1 MKQLWAMALAVWCV
15 SAVGAEAPWKTL
27 YSGDDATGDRVIAL
41 WQFQPGAEAADGSG
55 RGHTLTLRGAS
66 RFAPDGLFGAC
77 LESFNSDDKDTPC
90 GATAKNHPALTP
102 KGAFTVEMWIRP
114 KAELAEGTSFML
126 LDKQYFRR
134 DGNPRGNKDYQIAMR
149 PASGGRFMMDAYIGH
164 GDAASHYPSA
174 AVALPTGEWTHLAFA
189 YDGAG
194 LGRFF
199 VDGRPA
205 GQTRREGAGPAA
217 PGPHP
222 LVIGGRVG
230 STHSGF
236 PGFID
241 QVRLIEGAP
250 AWMPAVAA
258 AAPPAGAAV
267 PGAAEAAPAGA
278 SLAVAGGRTVFQR
291 LEADATVTLRVV
303 NNLGEPLQGLR
314 VSARLDG
321 SPMGGAP
328 RVPDVAS
335 GGRARIRIPV
345 DTALKPGAYALT
357 ARLEGQSGGTPVAL
371 EAAGRVTI
379 VARPLP
385 HVLPVVMW
393 GIPEMSYKVTD
404 FASLKAMGFTHT
416 MLRETDVAN
425 FPRIWEAGK
434 PVVPSLTPDSALAQM
449 DQMLAE
455 GLRYVISLSP
465 ARWVMQGGPDAAARQ
480 AHFQRVNRSG
490 EAYGR
495 SNPCGQFPE
504 IQRFCHDVGLSISQV
519 FGEHPALDGALI
531 HTEYRDGSGLCFHPH
546 DLEAYRA
553 YAGRDIPPEAVDR
566 GGVPARRRR
575 EFVPF
580 NGIVAEDHPI
590 PAFYRWFWSRGDGWN
605 ELHSQVHRGLKAGAH
620 EGFWT
625 FFDPATR
632 CPPVWGSGGE
642 VDVLSQWTYT
652 YPDPPRMGLATD
664 ELFAMAEGRPGQRV
678 MKMTQA
684 IWYRSQT
691 APNLPAQEADR
702 VAWEKAEPE
711 AKFITIAPDHLRE
724 AFWLKLS
731 RPVQGIM
738 VHGSQSLGMG
748 DPNHTHSYRYTNPD
762 TRKALA
768 EVIQAV
774 VVPLGPALLQ
784 IPDPKAEIAVL
795 QSFTSTVFGTPS
807 TWGWGN
813 GWMADV
819 YLALQWARLQPRV
832 IYEDAIQRD
841 GLDGIRVLVLPDCP
855 VLPAGVCDRILAFQ
869 RQGGVVVADARLAK
883 AITPDILM
891 SQPKA
896 EAAPDLR
903 KASLQALGEQ
913 LRQDLAP
920 VLTWQADSSD
930 PDMMVRRRQYNDTE
944 YLFAVNDK
952 RTYGDYVGQHR
963 LVMEKGLP
971 NQATLSIRRPGASV
985 YDLVDCRAVAARATA
1000 TGVAWEASLGPGEG
1014 RVYMVTTRPLAGL
1027 RVAVAQRPPAARTVA
1042 VHAGVVDPDGNL
1054 LAAVVPVR
1062 VDILD
1067 PAGAAAEFSGYYGA
1081 KDGVLDLSLDLAV
1094 NDLPGT
1100 WTVRVRELAS
1110 GRTAEGTFEY
1120 RP

>member
-1 MKQLWAMALAVWCV
+1 MKQIWTMALVLAVWCG
-15 SAVGAEAPWKTL
+15 SAAGAEAPWKTL
-27 YSGDDATGDRVIAL
+27 YSGAEATGAHVMAL
-41 WQFQPGAEAADGSG
+41 WQFQPGAEAADHSG

-77 LESFNSDDKDTPC
+77 LESFDSDDKDTPC

-114 KAELAEGTSFML
+114 KPELAAGKSFML
-126 LDKQYFRR
+126 LDKQYYRR
-134 DGNPRGNKDYQIAMR
+134 DGDPRANKDYQIALR

-199 VDGRPA
+199 VNGRRA
-205 GQTRREGAGPAA
+205 GQTRREGAGPVA

-230 STHSGF
+230 STHTGF
-236 PGFID
+236 PGYID

-258 AAPPAGAAV
+258 APPAAGAATGA
-267 PGAAEAAPAGA
+267 PAAGAAAGA

-291 LEADATVTLRVV
+291 LEADAAVTLAVV
-303 NNLGEPLQGLR
+303 NNLGQPLQGLR
-314 VSARLDG
+314 VSASLDG
-321 SPMGGAP
+321 SPMAGEP

-335 GGRARIRIPV
+335 GGRARVRIPV
-345 DTALKPGAYALT
+345 DTALKPGLYALK
-357 ARLEGQSGGTPVAL
+357 ARLEGQSGGTPVTL
-371 EAAGRVTI
+371 EAEGRVTI

-404 FASLKAMGFTHT
+404 VASLKAMGFTHT

-425 FPRIWEAGK
+425 FPRIWEAEK
-434 PVVPSLTPDSALAQM
+434 PVVPSVTPDPTLAQM
-449 DQMLAE
+449 DGMLAE

-465 ARWVMQGGPDAAARQ
+465 ARWVMQGGPDAEARQ
-480 AHFQRVNRSG
+480 ARFQRVNRSG
-490 EAYGR
+490 EPYGR
-495 SNPCGQFPE
+495 SNPCGNFPE
-504 IQRFCHDVGLSISQV
+504 IQRFCYDVGESISQV
-519 FGEHPALDGALI
+519 FGQHPALDGAMI

-553 YAGRDIPPEAVDR
+553 DAGRDIPTDAVDR
-566 GGVPARRRR
+566 GGVPTRRRR

-580 NGIVAEDHPI
+580 DGIVADDHPI
-590 PAFYRWFWSRGDGWN
+590 ASFYRWFWSRGDGWN
-605 ELHSQVHRGLKAGAH
+605 ALHSQVHRGLKAGAH

-664 ELFAMAEGRPGQRV
+664 ELFAMAAGRPGQRV

-684 IWYRSQT
+684 IWYRDQT
-691 APNLPAQEADR
+691 APNLPEKDDDR
-702 VAWEKAEPE
+702 AAWERSEPE

-738 VHGSQSLGMG
+738 VHGSHSLGMG
-748 DPNHTHSYRYTNPD
+748 DPNHTHSYRYTNPE
-762 TRKALA
+762 TRQALA
-768 EVIQAV
+768 EVTHAV
-774 VVPLGPALLQ
+774 VAPLGPALLQ
-784 IPDPKAEIAVL
+784 IPDPLAEVAVL
-795 QSFTSTVFGTPS
+795 QSFTSTVFGTTA

-832 IYEDAIQRD
+832 LYEEAILRD
-841 GLDGIRVLVLPDCP
+841 GLDGLRVLVLPDCP
-855 VLPAGVCDRILAFQ
+855 VLPRGVCDRILAFQ
-869 RQGGVVVADARLAK
+869 REGGVVVADSRLAK

-896 EAAPDLR
+896 AGAPDLR

-913 LRQDLAP
+913 LRQELAP
-920 VLTWQADSSD
+920 VLAWQADSSD
-930 PDMMVRRRQYNDTE
+930 PDMIVRRRQYGDAE

-952 RTYGDYVGQHR
+952 RTYGDYVGHHR

-971 NQATLSIRRPGASV
+971 HQATLSIRRPAASV
-985 YDLVDCRAVAARATA
+985 YDLLDSRAVAVRATA
-1000 TGVAWEASLGPGEG
+1000 TGVEWEASLGPGEG
-1014 RVYMVTTRPLAGL
+1014 RVYMVTSRPLADVRL
-1027 RVAVAQRPPAARTVA
+1027 AVAQRRPADRAVAARA
-1042 VHAGVVDPDGNL
+1042 SVVDPDGNP

-1062 VDILD
+1062 V
-1067 PAGAAAEFSGYYGA
+1067 
-1081 KDGVLDLSLDLAV
+1081 
-1094 NDLPGT
+1094 
-1100 WTVRVRELAS
+1100 
-1110 GRTAEGTFEY
+1110 
-1120 RP
+1120 